1 MTDLGDSFADLVL
14 GGPLLIAMAIAVLA
28 GLISFLS
35 PCVLPLVPGYLS
47 YVSGLSAA
55 DLATQTPGDSGP
67 TAATTEAE
75 RADRAGRAG
84 RADRADRADGSDPGV
99 TTTTTTTTRP
109 VGTHPLLG
117 RSRVLVGSLL
127 FVAGFSAVFV
137 AYGALFGGLGSVL
150 AEYAGVITRVLGALT
165 VVLGLAFLGV
175 IPGLQREFRIHRL
188 PASGLLGAPML
199 GVLFGL
205 GWTPCLGPTLGAVQ
219 VLAYDSASAGR
230 GALLTAAYCVGL
242 GVPFVLAA
250 LGMRWAMGAFAWAR
264 RHTLLIMR
272 VGGAMLVLIGL
283 LLVFGLWDDLTIW
296 MRSWAAGF
304 ETVV

>member
-14 GGPLLIAMAIAVLA
+14 GGPLLIAMAVAVLA

-67 TAATTEAE
+67 TAGAE
-75 RADRAGRAG
+75 G
-84 RADRADRADGSDPGV
+84 ADRADGSDAGV
-99 TTTTTTTTRP
+99 TTTTTQR
-109 VGTHPLLG
+109 VGTHPVLG

-230 GALLTAAYCVGL
+230 GALLTAAYCLGL

-296 MRSWAAGF
+296 MRSWTAGF